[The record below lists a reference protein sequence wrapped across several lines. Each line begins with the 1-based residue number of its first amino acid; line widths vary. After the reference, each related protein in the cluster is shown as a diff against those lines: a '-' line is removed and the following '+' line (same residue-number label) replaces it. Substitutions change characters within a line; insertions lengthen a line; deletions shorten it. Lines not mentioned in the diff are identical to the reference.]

1 MKQRNIFM
9 TASTGRRFWE
19 GGVIACI
26 TSVVMLWSAFALFD
40 LLLAAAKST
49 P

>member
-9 TASTGRRFWE
+9 AANIGRRFWE
-19 GGVIACI
+19 GVVIACI
-26 TSVVMLWSAFALFD
+26 ASVVMLWSAFALFD
-40 LLLAAAKST
+40 LLLAAAKGT